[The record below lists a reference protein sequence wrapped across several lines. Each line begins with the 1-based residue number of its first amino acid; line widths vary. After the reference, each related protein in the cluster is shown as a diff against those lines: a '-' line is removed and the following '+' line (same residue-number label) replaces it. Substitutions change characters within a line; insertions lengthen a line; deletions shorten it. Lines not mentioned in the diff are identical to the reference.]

1 MQMKTTALILFF
13 AFVSFGLF
21 SDDIAKDVKYSRGKI
36 FLQNNDTVDVYVKV
50 ESLYNMQSSIQYVD
64 STGNEYFLLP
74 SNASGFCLLYKNDT
88 MYFESRKDLK
98 MVLFS
103 SKKSKSSFI
112 HRVSNGNLPLYYFV
126 EKELVSDGIDQ
137 VLADFPR
144 YMVLLDQE
152 WFSITVKY
160 FVSDFKKLIS
170 NLKGEYNM
178 EQMKALMNEIEDGKY
193 KFEDTP
199 LIIERSNKIPAAHN

>member
-1 MQMKTTALILFF
+1 MKTTALILFF
-13 AFVSFGLF
+13 AFVTFGLF
-21 SDDIAKDVKYSRGKI
+21 SDDMAKDVKYSRGKI
-36 FLQNNDTVDVYVKV
+36 FLPNNDTLDVYIKV
-50 ESLYNMQSSIQYVD
+50 ESLYNMQSGIQYVD
-64 STGNEYFLLP
+64 STGNEYSLIP
-74 SNASGFCLLYKNDT
+74 SKAKGFCLLYKNDT

-103 SKKSKSSFI
+103 SRKSKSSFI
-112 HRVSNGNLPLYYFV
+112 HRISNGNLPLYSFV
-126 EKELVSDGIDQ
+126 EKKLVRDGIDQ

-160 FVSDFKKLIS
+160 FVSDLKRLFS
-170 NLKGEYNM
+170 NLKGEYNA